1 MQFPDVYGL
10 GVAYSS
16 PDGKLAV
23 AFEWDRIAYS
33 SIFDSFDPVVLETL
47 DDDLDLE
54 VALAADDGNELRFG
68 AEYAFLDLEPVL
80 AIRAGVWRDP
90 DHRFRSISTDPEHQA
105 LFQPGDDEVHAAV
118 GVGLAFKSFQ
128 IDLAADFSDRV
139 DTFSLS
145 AIYSF

>member
-1 MQFPDVYGL
+1 V
-10 GVAYSS
+10 
-16 PDGKLAV
+16 
-23 AFEWDRIAYS
+23 I
-33 SIFDSFDPVVLETL
+33 ETL
-47 DDDLDLE
+47 DPELDLT
-54 VALAADDGNELRFG
+54 VSLAADDGDEFRLG
-68 AEYAFLDLEPVL
+68 AEYAFLDLKPVL
-80 AIRAGVWRDP
+80 ALRAGVWLDP
-90 DHRFRSISTDPEHQA
+90 DHRFHSISDEPDHQA